1 MKNVILILMI
11 GFGSLLSFNV
21 AGNSVSTETS
31 TTQNNSEI
39 VETPRRPGNGKMRR
53 PRYKIFNINVGHY
66 NRKIKSK
73 YDKEMKA
80 YAENAKSNKEKRAE
94 KKVKRDILR
103 AS

>member
-1 MKNVILILMI
+1 MKNAVLVLMI

-21 AGNSVSTETS
+21 AGNIVSTETS
-31 TTQNNSEI
+31 TTKNNSEI
-39 VETPRRPGNGKMRR
+39 VETPRRPGNSKMRR
-53 PRYKIFNINVGHY
+53 PRHKIFTVNVGHY

-80 YAENAKSNKEKRAE
+80 LAFDAKTGKERRAE